1 MGGIHLPINNLHPL
15 SQSVRPLSLA
25 GVDAMYCLCIVLRTP
40 ENFSTHN
47 CLTPKVSGFIAQLL
61 RATHWL

>member
-1 MGGIHLPINNLHPL
+1 MGGIHLPVNNLHPL
-15 SQSVRPLSLA
+15 SQSALPLSLA
-25 GVDAMYCLCIVLRTP
+25 GVDAMYAIVLRTP

-61 RATHWL
+61 RTTHWL

>member
-1 MGGIHLPINNLHPL
+1 MGGIHLPVNNLHPL

-25 GVDAMYCLCIVLRTP
+25 GVDAMYAIVLTTP

>member
-1 MGGIHLPINNLHPL
+1 MGGIHLPVNNLHPL
-15 SQSVRPLSLA
+15 SQSVRPLSLP
-25 GVDAMYCLCIVLRTP
+25 GVDAIVLRTP